1 MSATEPSVSTLRSEG
16 RLLILSVPRD
26 AILPRVV
33 DAVSRLIRPTP
44 RGNEALRLLL
54 GYLRGL
60 SEMSA
65 IREAEM
71 QRPVVAQVH
80 DLLVSAL
87 GVTPDA
93 MVTAQGGGIRAARR
107 GSPRFA
113 TMRWPTLRR
122 PAVGE
127 DDQPP
132 QRRQRPLCPSAV
144 RRDRTKLGRF
154 VEEERLKRAFA
165 LLTHPTRAVRK
176 IGEIAST
183 VGFQE
188 PSMFSRAFRRRF
200 GD

>member
-113 TMRWPTLRR
+113 TMRWPTPPTPGCRR
-122 PAVGE
+122 RRSPAATASATAMSICCS
-127 DDQPP
+127 P
-132 QRRQRPLCPSAV
+132 RP
-144 RRDRTKLGRF
+144 DKGRF

-176 IGEIAST
+176 IGEIASA
-183 VGFQE
+183 VGFPE

>member
-1 MSATEPSVSTLRSEG
+1 MSATEPSIGTLRSEG

-33 DAVSRLIRPTP
+33 DAVSRLLRPTP

-60 SEMSA
+60 SEMSV

-71 QRPVVAQVH
+71 QRLVVAQVH

-87 GVTPDA
+87 GVTPNA

-113 TMRWPTLRR
+113 TMRWPT
-122 PAVGE
+122 
-127 DDQPP
+127 PP
-132 QRRQRPLCPSAV
+132 TPSC
-144 RRDRTKLGRF
+144 
-154 VEEERLKRAFA
+154 
-165 LLTHPTRAVRK
+165 
-176 IGEIAST
+176 
-183 VGFQE
+183 
-188 PSMFSRAFRRRF
+188 RRRRSAAATASATAMSICCSPRPDKALAASSRKS
-200 GD
+200 G

>member
-1 MSATEPSVSTLRSEG
+1 
-16 RLLILSVPRD
+16 
-26 AILPRVV
+26 VV
-33 DAVSRLIRPTP
+33 DAVSRLIRPPP

-71 QRPVVAQVH
+71 QRLVVAQVH

-107 GSPRFA
+107 GSPLSRRCAGQPLRPRLSAKTISRRNGVSDRYVHLLFA
-113 TMRWPTLRR
+113 ET
-122 PAVGE
+122 G
-127 DDQPP
+127 Q
-132 QRRQRPLCPSAV
+132 SF
-144 RRDRTKLGRF
+144 GRF

-183 VGFQE
+183 VGFPE